1 MYDCSFLYNTYA
13 CVHAYMI
20 YVCTRYSTCV
30 HILLTQYM
38 HIYTHMCACMCARNE
53 MYPKYMHAYVYMHHT
68 QISRYHHSIH
78 QQNAPR
84 ACVCVY
90 VCVCVCVCV
99 SCIRPR
105 ASKSHASCLANSS
118 SWSKHLGG
126 QTTCFFP
133 HFFLLLS
140 HLTNSCLGNG
150 KARAH
155 AVKRGADSAQQRRQ
169 GLMQAQSSFL
179 LAYL

>member
-84 ACVCVY
+84 ACVCRVY
-90 VCVCVCVCV
+90 VLEPLNHTPHV
-99 SCIRPR
+99 SRTAAAGASIWVARLLVFFPIFFCYYLISPTAALAMAKREPMPSREVPIPR
-105 ASKSHASCLANSS
+105 SSGARGSCRRSLASC
-118 SWSKHLGG
+118 
-126 QTTCFFP
+126 
-133 HFFLLLS
+133 
-140 HLTNSCLGNG
+140 
-150 KARAH
+150 
-155 AVKRGADSAQQRRQ
+155 
-169 GLMQAQSSFL
+169 
-179 LAYL
+179 

>member
-38 HIYTHMCACMCARNE
+38 HIYTHMCACVCARNE
-53 MYPKYMHAYVYMHHT
+53 MYPKYMHAYVYMHYT

-84 ACVCVY
+84 ACVCV
-90 VCVCVCVCV
+90 

-105 ASKSHASCLANSS
+105 ASKSHASCLAKSS

-126 QTTCFFP
+126 QATCFLPIF
-133 HFFLLLS
+133 S
-140 HLTNSCLGNG
+140 CYYLTYQQLPWQWQSESPCRQERCRFRAAAAPG
-150 KARAH
+150 AH
-155 AVKRGADSAQQRRQ
+155 AGAV
-169 GLMQAQSSFL
+169 
-179 LAYL
+179 